1 MDVETGHAVADVRI
15 AQRQRQAD
23 IAEAD
28 DPDGCGLLLEL
39 LDHFGCHHK
48 ALKLSPVAGGGD
60 HPTSPR
66 TRSAS
71 LSDRKSVVEG
81 KSVSVRV
88 DLGGRRSIKNKK
100 QINNRTTST
109 ICPSLY
115 INYKYINIKE
125 T

>member
-1 MDVETGHAVADVRI
+1 MDVETEHAVADVRI

-71 LSDRKSVVEG
+71 LSSYE
-81 KSVSVRV
+81 
-88 DLGGRRSIKNKK
+88 RRCDCRFRAKRLEEHRSEL
-100 QINNRTTST
+100 Q
-109 ICPSLY
+109 SLMR
-115 INYKYINIKE
+115 
-125 T
+125 

>member
-1 MDVETGHAVADVRI
+1 MLDQRLAGVQPCNLAGMDVETEHAVADVRI

-71 LSDRKSVVEG
+71 LSS
-81 KSVSVRV
+81 
-88 DLGGRRSIKNKK
+88 RSDEH
-100 QINNRTTST
+100 TSELQ
-109 ICPSLY
+109 SLMR
-115 INYKYINIKE
+115 I
-125 T
+125 